1 MSNVALKD
9 YYIAYF
15 DILGYKAFFADK
27 GNKKSL
33 YRDYNLTTGALGR
46 NRTHNPLVRSQVL
59 YPVELLALMEVP
71 VGLEPTIIELQSIAL
86 PAWLRNHKHSYY
98 TI

>member
-1 MSNVALKD
+1 MSSFYL
-9 YYIAYF
+9 
-15 DILGYKAFFADK
+15 FFADK

-33 YRDYNLTTGALGR
+33 IRDYNLTTGALGR

-86 PAWLRNHKHSYY
+86 PTWLWKHA
-98 TI
+98 